1 MLDVDVIDEPA
12 AAAAALDPLRARLLA
27 ALAEPGSAST
37 LAGRVGLTRQKV
49 NYHLRTLEAHGLVR
63 EVAQRPKRGL
73 TERMLEASAAS
84 YLVSPAALGEA
95 ASSPE
100 RVSDRLSARYLLAL
114 GGRLIREV
122 GDLARRADAQD
133 KRLATLAID
142 TEIAFASAAERAA
155 FAEELGT
162 AVRELAARYHAP
174 DGRPHR
180 LIVGAHP
187 VPAPTHEDE
196 S

>member
-12 AAAAALDPLRARLLA
+12 AAAAAVDPLRARLLA

-114 GGRLIREV
+114 GGRLVREV

-155 FAEELGT
+155 FADELGT

-187 VPAPTHEDE
+187 VPAPTDKDE